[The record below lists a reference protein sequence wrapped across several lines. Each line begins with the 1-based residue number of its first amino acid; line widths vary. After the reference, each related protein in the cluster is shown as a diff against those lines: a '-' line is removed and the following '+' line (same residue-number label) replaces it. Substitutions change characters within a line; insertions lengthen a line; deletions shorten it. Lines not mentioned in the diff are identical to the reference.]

1 MRELERELKDKEAE
15 LAKLQSL
22 LNGRK
27 ELLAKSEG
35 LQAAPIHAPNNPIAT
50 TAGTAADLRY
60 EHLNSELKEIKMRLQ
75 NMNENQNRDELFQK
89 NRALAEQIK

>member
-15 LAKLQSL
+15 LSKLQGL

-35 LQAAPIHAPNNPIAT
+35 LQPMPIHAPNNLNATATGSIA
-50 TAGTAADLRY
+50 DMRY
-60 EHLNSELKEIKMRLQ
+60 EHLNSELKEIKMRL
-75 NMNENQNRDELFQK
+75 
-89 NRALAEQIK
+89 